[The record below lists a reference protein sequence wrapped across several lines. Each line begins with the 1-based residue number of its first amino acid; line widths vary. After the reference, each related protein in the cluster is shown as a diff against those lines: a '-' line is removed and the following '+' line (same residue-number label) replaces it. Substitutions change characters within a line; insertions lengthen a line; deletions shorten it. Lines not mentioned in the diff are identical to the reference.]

1 MPAAAATVND
11 DDDDRDGERLYTTHN
26 QPIQAKPPIHTHTH
40 IAQDADTRVN
50 PVPHAK
56 AQGAANL

>member
-1 MPAAAATVND
+1 MPAAAATVN
-11 DDDDRDGERLYTTHN
+11 DDDDRDGERLYTTHK
-26 QPIQAKPPIHTHTH
+26 QPIQTKPPTHTH